1 MIQGREAIEEFW
13 RTVMASGV
21 KEVELTTIELSG
33 DGDFLHE
40 KGTGILRVRP
50 PGGTPA
56 EQKIKFVVVWKR
68 TAGRL
73 EEPVGYLER
82 FSLMRGAARPP
93 DSPGIFRCPRA
104 TDTKRHAGPDHPA
117 YEGRRKGMI
126 LQPWSL

>member
-1 MIQGREAIEEFW
+1 MVVDEVRKAIDANNKRFSEGFLKGDAAITASVFAEDAVVFPPDTPMIQGKEAIEEFW

-68 TAGRL
+68 TADGWKNL
-73 EEPVGYLER
+73 WDIWN
-82 FSLMRGAARPP
+82 A
-93 DSPGIFRCPRA
+93 SP
-104 TDTKRHAGPDHPA
+104 
-117 YEGRRKGMI
+117 
-126 LQPWSL
+126 

>member
-1 MIQGREAIEEFW
+1 MVVDEVRKAIDANNKRFSEGFLKGDAAITASVFAEDAVVFPPDTPMIQGRGAIEEFW

-68 TAGRL
+68 TADGWKNL
-73 EEPVGYLER
+73 WDIWN
-82 FSLMRGAARPP
+82 A
-93 DSPGIFRCPRA
+93 SP
-104 TDTKRHAGPDHPA
+104 
-117 YEGRRKGMI
+117 
-126 LQPWSL
+126 

>member
-1 MIQGREAIEEFW
+1 MVADEVRKAIDANNKRFSEGFLKGDAAITASVFAEDAVVFPPDTPMIQGREAIEEFW

-68 TAGRL
+68 TADGWKNL
-73 EEPVGYLER
+73 WDIWN
-82 FSLMRGAARPP
+82 A
-93 DSPGIFRCPRA
+93 SP
-104 TDTKRHAGPDHPA
+104 
-117 YEGRRKGMI
+117 
-126 LQPWSL
+126 